1 MKKKKVFSALTLLT
15 FSTLLIAGCAGG
27 ANSAT
32 DKSSAASS
40 STAVSSSAE
49 AAKEQSKGQELTEI
63 LSSTDWQG
71 TKVYDKNNNDLT
83 AENANFIGLAKY
95 DGETGFY
102 EFFDKETGET
112 RGDEGTFFV
121 TDDGEKRILISDTQN
136 YQAVVDLTEVTKDK
150 FTYKRMGKDKDGKD
164 VEVFVE
170 HVPYSDKKLTFTNGR
185 KDLETETGK
194 IVTSE
199 PGDDILGA
207 TLWNGTKVL
216 DEDGNDVTEANKM
229 FISLAKFDNKT
240 SKYEF
245 FDLET
250 GKTRGDF
257 GYFQVIDN
265 NKIRAHVSIGDN
277 KYGAAL
283 ELTELNDKRFTYT
296 RMGKDNNGK
305 EIKVFVE
312 HEPYEG
318 DFTPDFTF

>member
-1 MKKKKVFSALTLLT
+1 MS
-15 FSTLLIAGCAGG
+15 
-27 ANSAT
+27 
-32 DKSSAASS
+32 
-40 STAVSSSAE
+40 
-49 AAKEQSKGQELTEI
+49 
-63 LSSTDWQG
+63 
-71 TKVYDKNNNDLT
+71 
-83 AENANFIGLAKY
+83 
-95 DGETGFY
+95 
-102 EFFDKETGET
+102 
-112 RGDEGTFFV
+112 
-121 TDDGEKRILISDTQN
+121 EKRYYWLKLYDT
-136 YQAVVDLTEVTKDK
+136 
-150 FTYKRMGKDKDGKD
+150 F
-164 VEVFVE
+164 
-170 HVPYSDKKLTFTNGR
+170 
-185 KDLETETGK
+185 
-194 IVTSE
+194 
-199 PGDDILGA
+199 
-207 TLWNGTKVL
+207 
-216 DEDGNDVTEANKM
+216 
-229 FISLAKFDNKT
+229 FDNKT

>member
-102 EFFDKETGET
+102 EFFDKET
-112 RGDEGTFFV
+112 
-121 TDDGEKRILISDTQN
+121 DDGEKRILISDTQN

-170 HVPYSDKKLTFTNGR
+170 HIPYSDEKLTFTNGR

>member
-102 EFFDKETGET
+102 EFFDKNTGET

-121 TDDGEKRILISDTQN
+121 TGDDTKRILISRTQN
-136 YQAVVDLTEVTKDK
+136 YQAVVDLTEVSKNK
-150 FTYKRMGKDKDGKD
+150 FTYKRLGKDKLGND
-164 VEVFVE
+164 VEVYVE
-170 HVPYSDKKLTFTNGR
+170 HIPYHGKKLAFTNGR
-185 KDLETETGK
+185 EALTNQTGK
-194 IVTSE
+194 IVTNKS
-199 PGDDILGA
+199 GDKILGT
-207 TLWNGTKVL
+207 TLWNGTKVV
-216 DEDGNDVTEANKM
+216 DKNGNDVTAANQN
-229 FISLAKFDNKT
+229 FISLAKFDPNT

-245 FDLET
+245 FNLQT
-250 GKTRGDF
+250 GETRGDF
-257 GYFQVIDN
+257 GYFQVVDN
-265 NKIRAHVSIGDN
+265 NKIRAHVSIGTN
-277 KYGAAL
+277 RYGAAL
-283 ELTELNDKRFTYT
+283 ELTELNNDRFTYT
-296 RMGKDNNGK
+296 RMGKDNAGND
-305 EIKVFVE
+305 IQVFVE
-312 HEPYEG
+312 HEPYQG
-318 DFTPDFTF
+318 TFNPTFTF

>member
-95 DGETGFY
+95 DGET
-102 EFFDKETGET
+102 

-170 HVPYSDKKLTFTNGR
+170 HIPYSDEKLTFTNGR